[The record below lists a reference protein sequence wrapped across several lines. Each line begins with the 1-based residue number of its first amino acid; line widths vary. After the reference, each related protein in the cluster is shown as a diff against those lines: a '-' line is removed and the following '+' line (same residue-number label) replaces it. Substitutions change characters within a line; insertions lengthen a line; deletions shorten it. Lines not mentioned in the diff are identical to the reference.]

1 MTEIET
7 ETETETEMETETVT
21 ESESERGR
29 ESGVGSLL
37 MARGGTSAVS
47 TLLFSF
53 GRCTIEARIP
63 TPTHARER
71 GPLEMQRGG
80 QLSRL
85 HSTHGGT

>member
-37 MARGGTSAVS
+37 MARGGYLCRKYV
-47 TLLFSF
+47 
-53 GRCTIEARIP
+53 TILVRP
-63 TPTHARER
+63 VYD
-71 GPLEMQRGG
+71 
-80 QLSRL
+80 
-85 HSTHGGT
+85 